1 MARSSPGDH
10 FIDLNLLPVS
20 LHIGHFHGEMRS
32 WGFIAP
38 ERGRWR
44 NYLHTHSFFKVCYAF
59 QGGGVFHIQ
68 DATHEIRAGEVF
80 IAKPGDLHEILS
92 SGDAPLGLYFWSYT
106 LVPGQGADPAAT
118 SVDALLTA
126 FMAATRTVGYPSR
139 TMQSALELLTEEI
152 AQKEPGY
159 GPIIEGQAAKLVI
172 DTARA
177 IVDVAQI
184 PSDPL
189 TGPAKDHAEV
199 VAQQIARYLRDN
211 CGRPLSLRDVAA
223 QVHLSKRHINRVF
236 HRKMGISIMEYLT
249 SVRMDHAAHLLLE
262 RHRPTKEVAHAVGY
276 PDVRY
281 FITVFHRRMG
291 LTPAAFRRQGG
302 TRFLRTP

>member
-1 MARSSPGDH
+1 MALSVPGYH
-10 FIDLNLLPVS
+10 FSDLNLLPIS
-20 LHIGHFHGEMRS
+20 LHIERFQGEMQS
-32 WGFIAP
+32 WGFIEP
-38 ERGRWR
+38 ERGQWR
-44 NYLHTHSFFKVCYAF
+44 NYLHTHSFFEVCYVF
-59 QGGGVFHIQ
+59 QGCGVFHIR

-80 IAKPGDLHEILS
+80 IAKPGDLHEIIS

-126 FMAATRTVGYPSR
+126 FVAATRVVGYPSR
-139 TMQSALELLTEEI
+139 TMQSTLELLTEEI
-152 AQKEPGY
+152 ARKEPGY

-177 IVDVAQI
+177 VVDVAQI

-199 VAQQIARYLRDN
+199 VAQQIARYLRD
-211 CGRPLSLRDVAA
+211 VAA
-223 QVHLSKRHINRVF
+223 QVHLSERHINRVF
-236 HRKMGISIMEYLT
+236 HRTMGVSIMEYLT
-249 SVRMDHAAHLLLE
+249 SVRLDHAAHLLLE
-262 RHRPTKEVAHAVGY
+262 RHMPTKEVAHAVGY

-281 FITVFHRRMG
+281 FTTVFHRRMG

>member
-32 WGFIAP
+32 WGFIAL

-44 NYLHTHSFFKVCYAF
+44 NYLHTHSFF
-59 QGGGVFHIQ
+59 
-68 DATHEIRAGEVF
+68 EV
-80 IAKPGDLHEILS
+80 
-92 SGDAPLGLYFWSYT
+92 
-106 LVPGQGADPAAT
+106 
-118 SVDALLTA
+118 
-126 FMAATRTVGYPSR
+126 
-139 TMQSALELLTEEI
+139 
-152 AQKEPGY
+152 
-159 GPIIEGQAAKLVI
+159 
-172 DTARA
+172 
-177 IVDVAQI
+177 
-184 PSDPL
+184 
-189 TGPAKDHAEV
+189 
-199 VAQQIARYLRDN
+199 
-211 CGRPLSLRDVAA
+211 SLRDVAA

-281 FITVFHRRMG
+281 FITVFQRRMG
-291 LTPAAFRRQGG
+291 LTPAAFRRQGARAFSALRDERPVTMPCRDVPFFNKCVPYILLSPPLVTVRLSVWRPTHSTRDRG
-302 TRFLRTP
+302 TAC

>member
-1 MARSSPGDH
+1 MALSSPGYH

-32 WGFIAP
+32 WGFIEP
-38 ERGRWR
+38 ERGWGR
-44 NYLHTHSFFKVCYAF
+44 NYLHTHSFFEVCYAF

-68 DATHEIRAGEVF
+68 DASHEIRAGEVF
-80 IAKPGDLHEILS
+80 IAKPGERHEIMS
-92 SGDAPLGLYFWSYT
+92 SGDVPLGLYFWSYT
-106 LVPGQGADPAAT
+106 LVSGQGADPAAT

-126 FMAATRTVGYPSR
+126 FVAATRAVGYPSH
-139 TMQSALELLTEEI
+139 TMRSTLDLLTEEI
-152 AQKEPGY
+152 TRKEPGY

-177 IVDVAQI
+177 VVDVARI
-184 PSDPL
+184 PADPL
-189 TGPAKDHAEV
+189 TGSAKDHAEV

-211 CGRPLSLRDVAA
+211 RGRPLSLRDVAA
-223 QVHLSKRHINRVF
+223 QVHLSERHINRVF
-236 HRKMGISIMEYLT
+236 HRTMGVSIMEYLT

-262 RHRPTKEVAHAVGY
+262 RYAPTKEVAHAVGY

-281 FITVFHRRMG
+281 FTTVFRQRMG

-302 TRFLRTP
+302 TRFLRDS